1 MIIVVDTDILSM
13 FAKIDAIDL
22 LKKLFK
28 DRMVIT
34 PKVRDEI
41 STPLEYGY
49 VFPLNVISKIETV
62 PLSPSAL
69 KEYERLSENW
79 TLGKGELEAISY
91 CKTEN
96 GIFLTNDKKARELA
110 KNEGVR
116 VISLQAVLRAL
127 WKTEIKTK
135 KETKKILERI
145 KEMDNLYIS
154 PENEEEIFKE

>member
-1 MIIVVDTDILSM
+1 MIVIDTDILSM
-13 FAKIDAIDL
+13 FAKVDAIDA

-28 DRMVIT
+28 DCIVMT
-34 PKVRDEI
+34 PKIRDEI
-41 STPLEYGY
+41 SIPLEYGY
-49 VFPLNVISKIETV
+49 TFPLNVISKIGTV

-110 KNEGVR
+110 KNKGVR
-116 VISLQAVLRAL
+116 VISLQAILRAL
-127 WKTEIKTK
+127 WKTGIKTK
-135 KETKKILERI
+135 EETTKILERI
-145 KEMDNLYIS
+145 KEIDNLYIS
-154 PENEEEIFKE
+154 PESESEIFKE